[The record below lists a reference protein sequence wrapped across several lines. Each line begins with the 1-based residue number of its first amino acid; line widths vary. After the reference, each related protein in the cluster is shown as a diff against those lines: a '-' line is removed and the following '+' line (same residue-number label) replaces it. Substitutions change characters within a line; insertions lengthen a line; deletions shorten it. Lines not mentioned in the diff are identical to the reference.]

1 MYDILGKTVFMLH
14 FDPVIPLA
22 TPSFI
27 RRDYMFGERIKELRN
42 NHTWTQQELGDRL
55 GVSKQSVS
63 NWENGNI
70 MPSIDV
76 LVRMSD
82 LFQTSTDYILNREND
97 LTLDITDL
105 DSEQKA
111 MVQRMVRYFRNIN
124 KTRPTKD

>member
-1 MYDILGKTVFMLH
+1 
-14 FDPVIPLA
+14 
-22 TPSFI
+22 
-27 RRDYMFGERIKELRN
+27 MFGDRIKELRN

-82 LFQTSTDYILNREND
+82 LFQTSTDYILNRENN

-105 DSEQKA
+105 DAEQKA

-124 KTRPTKD
+124 KSH

>member
-1 MYDILGKTVFMLH
+1 
-14 FDPVIPLA
+14 
-22 TPSFI
+22 
-27 RRDYMFGERIKELRN
+27 MFGERIKELRN

-82 LFQTSTDYILNREND
+82 LFQTTTDYILDREND
-97 LTLDITDL
+97 LTIDITDL
-105 DSEQKA
+105 DAEQKA

-124 KTRPTKD
+124 KAR

>member
-1 MYDILGKTVFMLH
+1 
-14 FDPVIPLA
+14 
-22 TPSFI
+22 
-27 RRDYMFGERIKELRN
+27 MFGERIKELRN

-124 KTRPTKD
+124 KTRATKD

>member
-1 MYDILGKTVFMLH
+1 
-14 FDPVIPLA
+14 
-22 TPSFI
+22 
-27 RRDYMFGERIKELRN
+27 MFGDRLKELRN

-105 DSEQKA
+105 DAEQKA

-124 KTRPTKD
+124 KAK

>member
-1 MYDILGKTVFMLH
+1 
-14 FDPVIPLA
+14 
-22 TPSFI
+22 
-27 RRDYMFGERIKELRN
+27 MFGERIKELRN

-124 KTRPTKD
+124 KTRTTKD

>member
-1 MYDILGKTVFMLH
+1 
-14 FDPVIPLA
+14 
-22 TPSFI
+22 
-27 RRDYMFGERIKELRN
+27 MFGERIKELRN

-76 LVRMSD
+76 LVKMSD
-82 LFQTSTDYILNREND
+82 LFQTSTDYILNRDND

-105 DSEQKA
+105 DAEQKA

-124 KTRPTKD
+124 KAK

>member
-1 MYDILGKTVFMLH
+1 
-14 FDPVIPLA
+14 
-22 TPSFI
+22 
-27 RRDYMFGERIKELRN
+27 MFGDRIKELRN

-105 DSEQKA
+105 DAEQKA
-111 MVQRMVRYFRNIN
+111 MIQRMVRYFRNIN
-124 KTRPTKD
+124 KAR

>member
-1 MYDILGKTVFMLH
+1 
-14 FDPVIPLA
+14 
-22 TPSFI
+22 
-27 RRDYMFGERIKELRN
+27 MFGDRIKELRN

-82 LFQTSTDYILNREND
+82 LFQTTTDYILNREND

-105 DSEQKA
+105 DPEQKA

-124 KTRPTKD
+124 KAK

>member
-1 MYDILGKTVFMLH
+1 
-14 FDPVIPLA
+14 
-22 TPSFI
+22 
-27 RRDYMFGERIKELRN
+27 MFGDRIKELRN

-105 DSEQKA
+105 DAEQKA
-111 MVQRMVRYFRNIN
+111 MIQRMVRYFRNIN
-124 KTRPTKD
+124 KTR

>member
-1 MYDILGKTVFMLH
+1 
-14 FDPVIPLA
+14 
-22 TPSFI
+22 
-27 RRDYMFGERIKELRN
+27 MFGERIKELRN

-82 LFQTSTDYILNREND
+82 LFQTSTDYILDRENA
-97 LTLDITDL
+97 LSLDITDL
-105 DSEQKA
+105 DAEQKA
-111 MVQRMVRYFRNIN
+111 MIQRMVRYFRNIN
-124 KTRPTKD
+124 KTR

>member
-1 MYDILGKTVFMLH
+1 
-14 FDPVIPLA
+14 
-22 TPSFI
+22 
-27 RRDYMFGERIKELRN
+27 MFGERIKELRN

-82 LFQTSTDYILNREND
+82 LFQTSTDYILNRETD

-105 DSEQKA
+105 DAEQKA
-111 MVQRMVRYFRNIN
+111 MIQRMVRYFRNVN
-124 KTRPTKD
+124 RTK

>member
-1 MYDILGKTVFMLH
+1 
-14 FDPVIPLA
+14 
-22 TPSFI
+22 
-27 RRDYMFGERIKELRN
+27 MFGDRIKELRN

-97 LTLDITDL
+97 LALDITDL
-105 DSEQKA
+105 DAEQKA

-124 KTRPTKD
+124 KAR

>member
-1 MYDILGKTVFMLH
+1 
-14 FDPVIPLA
+14 
-22 TPSFI
+22 
-27 RRDYMFGERIKELRN
+27 MFGDRIKELRN

-105 DSEQKA
+105 DAEQKA

-124 KTRPTKD
+124 KSH

>member
-1 MYDILGKTVFMLH
+1 
-14 FDPVIPLA
+14 
-22 TPSFI
+22 
-27 RRDYMFGERIKELRN
+27 MFGDRIKELRN

-82 LFQTSTDYILNREND
+82 LFQTSTDYILDREND

-105 DSEQKA
+105 DAEQKA

-124 KTRPTKD
+124 KTR

>member
-1 MYDILGKTVFMLH
+1 
-14 FDPVIPLA
+14 
-22 TPSFI
+22 
-27 RRDYMFGERIKELRN
+27 MFGDRIKELRN

-105 DSEQKA
+105 DAEQKA

-124 KTRPTKD
+124 KTK

>member
-1 MYDILGKTVFMLH
+1 
-14 FDPVIPLA
+14 
-22 TPSFI
+22 
-27 RRDYMFGERIKELRN
+27 MFGERIKELRN

-82 LFQTSTDYILNREND
+82 LFQTTTDYILNREND

-111 MVQRMVRYFRNIN
+111 MVQRMVRYFRSIN
-124 KTRPTKD
+124 RAKQ

>member
-1 MYDILGKTVFMLH
+1 
-14 FDPVIPLA
+14 
-22 TPSFI
+22 
-27 RRDYMFGERIKELRN
+27 MFGERIKELRN

-124 KTRPTKD
+124 KTRMHDE

>member
-1 MYDILGKTVFMLH
+1 
-14 FDPVIPLA
+14 
-22 TPSFI
+22 
-27 RRDYMFGERIKELRN
+27 MFGDRIKELRN

-105 DSEQKA
+105 DAEQKA

-124 KTRPTKD
+124 KAR

>member
-1 MYDILGKTVFMLH
+1 
-14 FDPVIPLA
+14 
-22 TPSFI
+22 
-27 RRDYMFGERIKELRN
+27 MFGERIKELRN

-70 MPSIDV
+70 MPSIDI

-82 LFQTSTDYILNREND
+82 LFQTTTDYILNREND

-105 DSEQKA
+105 DAEQKA
-111 MVQRMVRYFRNIN
+111 MIQRMVRYFRNIN
-124 KTRPTKD
+124 KASKSDH

>member
-1 MYDILGKTVFMLH
+1 
-14 FDPVIPLA
+14 
-22 TPSFI
+22 
-27 RRDYMFGERIKELRN
+27 MFGDRIKELRN

-97 LTLDITDL
+97 LALDITDL
-105 DSEQKA
+105 DAEQKA
-111 MVQRMVRYFRNIN
+111 MIQRMVRYFRNIN
-124 KTRPTKD
+124 KAR

>member
-1 MYDILGKTVFMLH
+1 
-14 FDPVIPLA
+14 
-22 TPSFI
+22 
-27 RRDYMFGERIKELRN
+27 MFGDRIKELRN

-105 DSEQKA
+105 DAEQKA

-124 KTRPTKD
+124 KAK